1 LKANF
6 FGRRHQLPFDLISFT
21 IGIVAGGL
29 VGALAGYLHETETI
43 GELQEKV
50 RMAMVQLE
58 KTTSTIRNRAGKEPA
73 GSDLEHQLQQLQDE
87 IKKLY
92 RRPDR

>member
-1 LKANF
+1 M
-6 FGRRHQLPFDLISFT
+6 PFDLISFT
-21 IGIVAGGL
+21 TGIVAGGL
-29 VGALAGYLHETETI
+29 VGVLAGYLHETETI

-58 KTTSTIRNRAGKEPA
+58 KTTSTIRNRAGKEAA
-73 GSDLEHQLQQLQDE
+73 GSDLQHQLQQLQDE

>member
-1 LKANF
+1 M
-6 FGRRHQLPFDLISFT
+6 PFEMVSFA

-29 VGALAGYLHETETI
+29 VGVLAGYLHETETI

-58 KTTSTIRNRAGKEPA
+58 KNPPSARSRTGGEPA
-73 GSDLEHQLQQLQDE
+73 ESDLQQQLQELQEE

-92 RRPDR
+92 RRPGR

>member
-1 LKANF
+1 
-6 FGRRHQLPFDLISFT
+6 LPFDLISFT
-21 IGIVAGGL
+21 TGIVAGGL
-29 VGALAGYLHETETI
+29 VGVLAGYLHETETI

-58 KTTSTIRNRAGKEPA
+58 KATSTIRSRAGKEAP
-73 GSDLEHQLQQLQDE
+73 GSDLQHQLQQLQDE

>member
-1 LKANF
+1 MA
-6 FGRRHQLPFDLISFT
+6 FDLISFT
-21 IGIVAGGL
+21 SGIVAGGL
-29 VGALAGYLHETETI
+29 VGVLAGYLHETETI

-58 KTTSTIRNRAGKEPA
+58 KNTSTVRDRTRKEPA
-73 GSDLEHQLQQLQDE
+73 DSDLQHQLEELQDE

-92 RRPDR
+92 RRTDR

>member
-1 LKANF
+1 MA
-6 FGRRHQLPFDLISFT
+6 FDLLSFT
-21 IGIVAGGL
+21 IGLVAGAL
-29 VGALAGYLHETETI
+29 VGVLAGYLHETETI
-43 GELQEKV
+43 GELQERV

-58 KTTSTIRNRAGKEPA
+58 KTTSTIRNRTSEGPA
-73 GSDLEHQLQQLQDE
+73 GSDLRHQLQELQDE

>member
-1 LKANF
+1 M
-6 FGRRHQLPFDLISFT
+6 PFDVISFAT
-21 IGIVAGGL
+21 GIVAGGL
-29 VGALAGYLHETETI
+29 VGVLAGYLHETETI

-58 KTTSTIRNRAGKEPA
+58 KTTSTIRNRSGKEPS
-73 GSDLEHQLQQLQDE
+73 GSDLQHQLQELQDE

-92 RRPDR
+92 RRPGR

>member
-1 LKANF
+1 
-6 FGRRHQLPFDLISFT
+6 LPFDIFSFVT
-21 IGIVAGGL
+21 GTVAGGL
-29 VGALAGYLHETETI
+29 VGVLAGYLHETETI

-58 KTTSTIRNRAGKEPA
+58 KNTPPVRKRTGKEPA
-73 GSDLEHQLQQLQDE
+73 GSDLQDELQQLQEE

-92 RRPDR
+92 RRSGR

>member
-1 LKANF
+1 
-6 FGRRHQLPFDLISFT
+6 
-21 IGIVAGGL
+21 V
-29 VGALAGYLHETETI
+29 LAGYLHETETI

-50 RMAMVQLE
+50 RMAMIQLE
-58 KTTSTIRNRAGKEPA
+58 KTTSTIRNRADKEPA
-73 GSDLEHQLQQLQDE
+73 VSDLQHQLQQLQDE

>member
-1 LKANF
+1 M
-6 FGRRHQLPFDLISFT
+6 PFDLISFT
-21 IGIVAGGL
+21 TGIVAGGL
-29 VGALAGYLHETETI
+29 VGVLAGYLHETETI

-58 KTTSTIRNRAGKEPA
+58 KTTSTIRNRAGKETA
-73 GSDLEHQLQQLQDE
+73 GFDLQHQLQQLQDE

-92 RRPDR
+92 RRTDR

>member
-1 LKANF
+1 M
-6 FGRRHQLPFDLISFT
+6 PFDVISFAT
-21 IGIVAGGL
+21 GIVAGGL
-29 VGALAGYLHETETI
+29 VGVLAGYLHETETI

-58 KTTSTIRNRAGKEPA
+58 KTTSAIRNRTSKEPA
-73 GSDLEHQLQQLQDE
+73 GSDLQHQLQELQDE

-92 RRPDR
+92 RRPGS

>member
-1 LKANF
+1 
-6 FGRRHQLPFDLISFT
+6 LPFDVISFAT
-21 IGIVAGGL
+21 GVVAGGL
-29 VGALAGYLHETETI
+29 VGVLAGYLHETETI

-58 KTTSTIRNRAGKEPA
+58 KTTSTIRNRTSKEPA
-73 GSDLEHQLQQLQDE
+73 GSDLQRQLQELQDE

-92 RRPDR
+92 RRPGR

>member
-1 LKANF
+1 M
-6 FGRRHQLPFDLISFT
+6 PFDVISFAT
-21 IGIVAGGL
+21 GIAAVGL
-29 VGALAGYLHETETI
+29 VGVLAGYLHETETI

-58 KTTSTIRNRAGKEPA
+58 KNISTVPKRTGKESA
-73 GSDLEHQLQQLQDE
+73 SSDLQDQLQELQDE

-92 RRPDR
+92 RRPGR